1 MYRLPFQL
9 YIYIY
14 RERERE
20 ASSST
25 IRISFRLD
33 WANFP
38 MRLAFGIFS
47 TGQWVMCTIH
57 KTYKLSNS
65 AIFSSKLG
73 PMILFTYLK
82 IILL

>member
-14 RERERE
+14 IE

-25 IRISFRLD
+25 IRISIRLD

-57 KTYKLSNS
+57 ETYKLSNS

-73 PMILFTYLK
+73 PMILFTYIK
-82 IILL
+82 IILLQCF